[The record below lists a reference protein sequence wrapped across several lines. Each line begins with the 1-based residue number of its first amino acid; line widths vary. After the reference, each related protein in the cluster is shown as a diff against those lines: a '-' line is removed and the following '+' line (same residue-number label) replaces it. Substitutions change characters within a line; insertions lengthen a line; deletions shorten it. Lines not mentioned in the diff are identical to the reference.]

1 MHWRKGLDQFFQRDS
16 NVESA
21 VYVDLQLRFVAAG
34 GKKACDGHQ
43 LPLIQIKSV
52 PGVDI
57 PEREF
62 TIYLPRSGGSV
73 KFTTSFFVTNLV
85 FSGITP
91 LFQRKKQ

>member
-34 GKKACDGHQ
+34 GKKACDGQQ

-62 TIYLPRSGGSV
+62 HNIPPEIGR
-73 KFTTSFFVTNLV
+73 
-85 FSGITP
+85 
-91 LFQRKKQ
+91 